1 MRVQLFFDLEK
12 NVLPSDNRA
21 IFLSFLKKTLK
32 KAHGGHFF
40 ERYFGGTS
48 RKDYS
53 FAIILDKPRYEGERI
68 YLKTPR
74 LKMIFSADDRN
85 RTGLIFSM
93 AFMEML
99 YERFPLPD
107 GNAMTL
113 KKVIPVKEE
122 VIVSNKVMFRTIAGS
137 GLVVREHCR
146 ETNRDKYYVIGE
158 EQFEEKARQSLMRQ
172 AVEAGFPKRLAEEI
186 KFQPVS
192 GKKVVSRLYGIM
204 IDVSAIT
211 FVVEADP
218 MILQYFYQAGFST
231 RTSIGYGLSSIVEQI
246 YS

>member
-1 MRVQLFFDLEK
+1 MRVELLFDLEK
-12 NVLPSDNRA
+12 PSLPADNRA
-21 IFLSFLKKTLK
+21 IFVSFLKKTLEQS
-32 KAHGGHFF
+32 HEGHFF
-40 ERYFGGTS
+40 ERYFGGTA

-53 FAIILDKPRYEGERI
+53 FSIILDKPRYEGERI
-68 YLKTPR
+68 QLKTPR

-93 AFMEML
+93 AFMGMK
-99 YERFPLPD
+99 YKKFPLPEK
-107 GNAMTL
+107 NAMTL
-113 KKVIPVKEE
+113 KRIAHVKEN
-122 VIVSNKVMFRTIAGS
+122 VIISNRVMFRTIPGG
-137 GLVVREHCR
+137 GLVVRDHSR

-172 AVEAGFPKRLAEEI
+172 AIEAGFPKRLAEEI

-211 FVVEADP
+211 FIVEADS
-218 MILQYFYQAGFST
+218 MILQYFYQAGASS
-231 RTSIGYGLSSIVEQI
+231 RTAIGYGLCSIIEQL
-246 YS
+246 